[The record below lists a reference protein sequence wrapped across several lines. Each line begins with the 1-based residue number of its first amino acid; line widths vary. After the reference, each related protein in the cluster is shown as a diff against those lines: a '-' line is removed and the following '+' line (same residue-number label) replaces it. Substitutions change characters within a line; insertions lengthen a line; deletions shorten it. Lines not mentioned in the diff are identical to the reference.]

1 MDVCCG
7 FAGAHNTGREARIP
21 RHKAPAKGKDKQE
34 LTPTSTCL
42 IPATAHAHAHAHTHV
57 SSLPLLPTLRRQV
70 ALCGARFKASVNG
83 TPVAW
88 WSSFHVEAGQVLTI
102 EGVELSTGVRGYL
115 AVQGGIDVPPY
126 LGSRATFPSGKLGGY
141 QGRYL
146 RPGDSLPVGA
156 APTGAGA
163 GAKPTVLPAAAVP
176 TAGSAAG
183 WEVGVLPGPH
193 ADPDYVQAKYMVEG
207 FYGSAWKVHYNSN
220 RLGVR
225 LVGPKPTWVR
235 SDGGEGGSHPSNVH
249 DHIYP
254 IGAINFTGAQRQQR
268 IMCCGSCGRNWQQQR
283 DVA

>member
-1 MDVCCG
+1 M
-7 FAGAHNTGREARIP
+7 
-21 RHKAPAKGKDKQE
+21 
-34 LTPTSTCL
+34 
-42 IPATAHAHAHAHTHV
+42 
-57 SSLPLLPTLRRQV
+57 

-88 WSSFHVEAGQVLTI
+88 WSSFRVEAGQVLAI

-115 AVQGGIDVPPY
+115 AVQGGINVPPY
-126 LGSRATFPSGKLGGY
+126 LGSRSTFPSGKLGGY

-146 RPGDSLPVGA
+146 RPGDSLPVGP

-163 GAKPTVLPAAAVP
+163 GAKPTALPAAAVP
-176 TAGSAAG
+176 SAGGATG

-193 ADPDYVQAKYMVEG
+193 ADPDYVQAEYMAEG

-254 IGAINFTGAQRQQR
+254 IGAINFTGAQGQQ
-268 IMCCGSCGRNWQQQR
+268 IVMCRGSCDLNWQRQH
-283 DVA
+283 